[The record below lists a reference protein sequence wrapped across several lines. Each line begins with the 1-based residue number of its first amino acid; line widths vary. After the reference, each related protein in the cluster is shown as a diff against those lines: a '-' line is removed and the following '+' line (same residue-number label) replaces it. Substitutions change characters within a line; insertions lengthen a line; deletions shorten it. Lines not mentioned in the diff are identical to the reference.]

1 MVLGLYPERAN
12 EVIISGETEEGTLNE
27 STLTIETDAVPEEM
41 LGFTLRE
48 AQPELMA
55 EGLTFLS
62 PSRAYPA
69 AVDSNGD
76 VRWYSSIMTS
86 HQLKRLDNGLLLLT
100 TMEEE
105 REEYDHLTE
114 MDMLGGVHQS
124 ITVDKNNVL
133 NSAPLHHDTNIL
145 PNGNYLAL
153 LHDGLDKYVEDEIA
167 ELDRET
173 GEVVHRINF
182 KDIFPTEMYEDY
194 DGHQSDVGDWMHIN
208 AVWMVEEEDAILLS
222 VRQQDLVM
230 KLSYPE
236 AEVER
241 MLSYPEGWHEDLEGY
256 LLESTDEDLKYP
268 TGQHAVME
276 MMRQWILCYLIIIVF
291 LLEGMKNITRRTVEP
306 FSIALTKRKT
316 L

>member
-1 MVLGLYPERAN
+1 MYGVLTMIALVLTGCGTTDNEAENDSVETTQEVYELNGTDETNQEDTNTIEDTQESTNHTEAQYTTSVNQELIDEHETLYVGILDDYENGDCTLNNPLIVQDPYNRAPLSAIVLFDTDEPMQITVTVEVETEETTLSHTQSGYETSHEIMVLGLYPERAN

-27 STLTIETDAVPEEM
+27 STLTIETNAVPEEM

-114 MDMLGGVHQS
+114 MDMLGRVHQS
-124 ITVDKNNVL
+124 ITVDMNNVL
-133 NSAPLHHDTNIL
+133 NSAPLHHDTIIL

-153 LHDGLDKYVEDEIA
+153 LHDGSDKYVE
-167 ELDRET
+167 
-173 GEVVHRINF
+173 
-182 KDIFPTEMYEDY
+182 
-194 DGHQSDVGDWMHIN
+194 
-208 AVWMVEEEDAILLS
+208 
-222 VRQQDLVM
+222 
-230 KLSYPE
+230 
-236 AEVER
+236 
-241 MLSYPEGWHEDLEGY
+241 
-256 LLESTDEDLKYP
+256 
-268 TGQHAVME
+268 
-276 MMRQWILCYLIIIVF
+276 
-291 LLEGMKNITRRTVEP
+291 
-306 FSIALTKRKT
+306 
-316 L
+316 